1 MTAWG
6 SWEEWPT
13 SGARTE
19 RAPRAHGPVARPPA
33 VPPRRER
40 QGAERP
46 CLDYR
51 SKSDKRRPGR
61 GSRLYNRARVFR
73 SGEVE
78 VRSVLVDA
86 ASRPPR
92 PAFGARYTRG
102 VTRRGSR
109 IIRRSVGGY
118 VAVHQCSPVLYTL
131 TTQHEAYDDAAF
143 RADVTRWLKTLRAA
157 APKSWAACVV
167 QVDLQQRGVL
177 HAHVL
182 LLHTPPPKVWAR
194 LRELWRRGYDHG
206 PGSFDV
212 KRLRSARRAA
222 AYVSRY
228 LTREHDDAGVR
239 VGRNGLPYVRDTF
252 RGNAY
257 RIAGP
262 LRTYGHHVTEVA
274 VPWTHGPRLGAVNL
288 RGCVLF
294 FDTLEDAHAALSR
307 ALSPTTSGPTASVG
321 PPPGVR
327 SGSESGPTTSLRHLP
342 T

>member
-1 MTAWG
+1 MTRWG

-13 SGARTE
+13 SGARTD
-19 RAPRAHGPVARPPA
+19 RAPRAPEPVARPPA
-33 VPPRRER
+33 AAPRRER
-40 QGAERP
+40 QGAKRP

-51 SKSDKRRPGR
+51 SKSDNRRPGR
-61 GSRLYNRARVFR
+61 ASRLYNRARVFR

-92 PAFGARYTRG
+92 PSFGARHTRG

-109 IIRRSVGGY
+109 IIRRCVAGY
-118 VAVHQCSPVLYTL
+118 VAEHQCSPVLYTL
-131 TTQHEAYDDAAF
+131 TTQHAGYSDEAF
-143 RADVTRWLKTLRAA
+143 RADVSRWMKTLRVA
-157 APKSWAACVV
+157 APSSWAASVV

-182 LLHTPPPKVWAR
+182 LLHTPPRRVWAR
-194 LRELWRRGYDHG
+194 LRELWRRRYAHG

-222 AYVSRY
+222 TYVSRY
-228 LTREHDDAGVR
+228 LTREHDEAGKR

-262 LRTYGHHVTEVA
+262 LRHYGHHVTEVA
-274 VPWTHGPRLGAVNL
+274 LPWTVGPRLGAVNL

-294 FDTLEDAHAALSR
+294 FDTLDAAHAALSR
-307 ALSPTTSGPTASVG
+307 ALAPTTSGPTTSVG
-321 PPPGVR
+321 PPP
-327 SGSESGPTTSLRHLP
+327 
-342 T
+342 